1 MNIIVGGAWVYAN
14 GSIHI
19 GHLAALLPGDVIA
32 RYHRL
37 KGDRVCFVS
46 GTDCH
51 GTPIT
56 LRAKQEGIKPNAI
69 SEKYHQLFLD
79 AYEYVGFSYDYYG
92 KTSSDHH
99 KSFVK
104 AFHQQLYKS
113 EYVIEK
119 EEPQVFC
126 EQCNKF
132 LPDRL
137 VIGTCPACGGKA
149 RGDQCDDCST
159 IYQPEELLDIKCSDC
174 GSEPIYKVSK
184 HLYIEL
190 AKLKNELKTFVETH
204 QDNWRHNAK
213 SFTNHYID
221 EGLRERAITR
231 DLDWGIDVPKAGYED
246 KKLYIWVENVLGYLS
261 ATEAWCESQ
270 GIDFKTFWN
279 ENARHYYVHGKDNI
293 PFHSIILPSLLI
305 AEGSGYHLPD
315 RLISSEY
322 LTLEG
327 KKISTS
333 ENYAL
338 WVEDFIDSYNPDAL
352 RYFFISNNPERKDS
366 DFSWEEFL
374 YANNSEL
381 LGIYGNFINRTLAFI
396 KKSFGSS
403 VPNGRLEVSIQDKIE
418 ETYSAVGKKIE
429 AGQLKKSLRTVI
441 DFARF
446 GNKYFDDEKPWITVK
461 TDRPTCENTLYNCVQ
476 IIINLAILLEPF
488 VPFSSQKVIEWFNL
502 DRKWCPQEIEA
513 GYQIPEIEILF
524 ERLDKAII
532 ELERT
537 RLKKKYRSR

>member
-1 MNIIVGGAWVYAN
+1 MNILVGGAWIYAN

-37 KGDRVCFVS
+37 KCDKVCFVS

-56 LRAKQEGIKPNAI
+56 LRAKQEGIHPNEI
-69 SEKYHQLFLD
+69 SEKYHKLILESF
-79 AYEYVGFSYDYYG
+79 EYLGFSYDYYG
-92 KTSSDHH
+92 KTSSDNH

-104 AFHQQLYKS
+104 TFHERLYESK
-113 EYVIEK
+113 YIIEK

-126 EQCNKF
+126 NKCNKF

-137 VIGTCPACGGKA
+137 VIGTCPSCGGKA
-149 RGDQCDDCST
+149 RGDQCDECST

-174 GSEPIYKVSK
+174 GCEPEYKISK
-184 HLYIEL
+184 HLYIEIT
-190 AKLKNELKTFVETH
+190 KLRNELEAFVEAN
-204 QDNWRHNAK
+204 QDNWRHNAIT
-213 SFTNHYID
+213 FTKRYID
-221 EGLRERAITR
+221 EGLRDRAITR

-261 ATEAWCESQ
+261 TTEAWCENQ
-270 GIDFKTFWN
+270 GLDFETFWN
-279 ENARHYYVHGKDNI
+279 ENSRHYYVHGKDNI

-305 AEGSGYHLPD
+305 AHGSDYHLPD

-333 ENYAL
+333 KDYAL
-338 WVEDFIDSYNPDAL
+338 WVKDFINRYNPDAL

-396 KKSFGSS
+396 KKSFGST
-403 VPNGRLEVSIQDKIE
+403 VPKGTLDSSIQEKLRDIYLEVGGE
-418 ETYSAVGKKIE
+418 IE
-429 AGQLKKSLRTVI
+429 AGQLKKGLRNAL

-446 GNKYFDDEKPWITVK
+446 GNKYFDDEKPWITAK
-461 TDRPTCENTLYNCVQ
+461 TDRDTCENTLYNCVQ
-476 IIINLAILLEPF
+476 IIVNLSILLEPF
-488 VPFSSQKVIEWFNL
+488 IPFSSQKVIEWFDL
-502 DRKWCPQEIEA
+502 KREWIPQEIEE
-513 GYQIPEIEILF
+513 GHDVPEIEILF
-524 ERLDKAII
+524 ERLDKSII
-532 ELERT
+532 ELERSK
-537 RLKKKYRSR
+537 LYK